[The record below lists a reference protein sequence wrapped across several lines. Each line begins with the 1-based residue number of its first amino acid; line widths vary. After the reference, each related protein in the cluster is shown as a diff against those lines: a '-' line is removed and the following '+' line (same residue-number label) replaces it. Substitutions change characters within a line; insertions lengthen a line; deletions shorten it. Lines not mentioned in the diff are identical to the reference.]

1 MQLWND
7 YEGRTIAEAYPL
19 EKLVSPEG
27 RSAFFLTHNGTGTPA
42 LIRLIEPHFD
52 EAEILDR
59 WRQVSALENPN
70 LITLRKF
77 GQTELDGASILYA
90 VMEPSDDNLA
100 EILKQRALTPDET
113 REIATSMVAALQSLH
128 SHNLVHEH
136 ISPASVLATG
146 ETIKLRSDCVRELP
160 INEEG
165 QDDRTEEAN
174 ALRARDVHDLAMTL
188 LQALTLRQTLPVT
201 TLATPFDAIVR
212 NGISGKWGL
221 TEIAAALTPAVA
233 PIRPQPRTPP
243 SATVTASPASRQAPV
258 PSKAATAAPE
268 FSAVLAAATLAADKP
283 NAPKLAPRVTDRL
296 VRPVDELPT
305 RPIGRWIAGGVIVLL
320 LIFLWRHFSNTPV
333 HAPTAPAATSSAT
346 PAAIAPARSV
356 AKPTAATPASSK
368 AAIPQ
373 PAAARP
379 TAATAGREWRV
390 VAYTFNRQ
398 DQAQKRAD
406 ALNQKFAAL
415 HPQVFSPTGRAPF
428 LVTLGDPLPLDQAKA
443 LRDKARSSGLPR
455 DTYMQNYSR

>member
-52 EAEILDR
+52 EAEILGR

-77 GQTELDGASILYA
+77 GQTELDGASLLYA
-90 VMEPSDDNLA
+90 VMEPSDDSLA

-165 QDDRTEEAN
+165 QDDRTAEAN

-221 TEIAAALTPAVA
+221 TEIAAALTPPVA
-233 PIRPQPRTPP
+233 PKPRAAAAAPVVAASSIP
-243 SATVTASPASRQAPV
+243 SATTPAAAKTTPV
-258 PSKAATAAPE
+258 AAVVQAAP
-268 FSAVLAAATLAADKP
+268 F
-283 NAPKLAPRVTDRL
+283 APRVSDRL
-296 VRPVDELPT
+296 IRPVDELPT
-305 RPIGRWIAGGVIVLL
+305 RPIGRWIAGGVIVLF

-333 HAPTAPAATSSAT
+333 HAPTAPAATA
-346 PAAIAPARSV
+346 PAAPAATAPAQSV
-356 AKPTAATPASSK
+356 AKPTAGTPTNPRAAT
-368 AAIPQ
+368 PQ
-373 PAAARP
+373 PAAARS

-398 DQAQKRAD
+398 DQAQKRAE
-406 ALNQKFAAL
+406 ALNQKFASL

-443 LRDKARSSGLPR
+443 LRDHARSSGLPR

>member
-19 EKLVSPEG
+19 EKLISPEG

-42 LIRLIEPHFD
+42 VIRLIEPHFD

-59 WRQVSALENPN
+59 WRQVTALEEPH

-77 GQTELDGASILYA
+77 GQTELDGASLVYA

-113 REIATSMVAALQSLH
+113 REIATSMVAALQNLH

-146 ETIKLRSDCVRELP
+146 EVIKLRSDCVRELP

-165 QDDRTEEAN
+165 QEDRSQEAA
-174 ALRARDVHDLAMTL
+174 ALRARDVHDLALTL
-188 LQALTLRQTLPVT
+188 LQALTLRQTLPGT

-221 TEIAAALTPAVA
+221 TEIAAALTPPVAPQMPKPRVPTPAPAAVA
-233 PIRPQPRTPP
+233 STAPFVA
-243 SATVTASPASRQAPV
+243 SATQKAVTS
-258 PSKAATAAPE
+258 
-268 FSAVLAAATLAADKP
+268 AAATVIPAAP
-283 NAPKLAPRVTDRL
+283 FAPRVSDRL
-296 VRPVDELPT
+296 IRPVDELPT
-305 RPIGRWIAGGVIVLL
+305 RPIGRWIAGGVLVLF
-320 LIFLWRHFSNTPV
+320 LIFVWRHFSNTPV
-333 HAPTAPAATSSAT
+333 HAPTAPAAT
-346 PAAIAPARSV
+346 APATGAATAPAKPSL
-356 AKPTAATPASSK
+356 KPTAGILAASRAAT
-368 AAIPQ
+368 PQ
-373 PAAARP
+373 PASARSAV
-379 TAATAGREWRV
+379 AATARRDWRV
-390 VAYTFNRQ
+390 VAYTFNHQ
-398 DQAQKRAD
+398 DQAQKRAEL
-406 ALNQKFAAL
+406 LNKKYASL

-428 LVTLGDPLPLDQAKA
+428 LVTLGDPLPRDQALA

-455 DTYMQNYSR
+455 DTYMQNYSH